1 MTSYLHLSLCLYLY
15 LLESNR
21 ILSRVEPRSILAEPN
36 RTENGSAPKW
46 PNRDLPRFS
55 RHQNGRTEILPRTQ
69 NALPNRTEPR
79 LPRFATRRWGGG
91 GGHPITKVHSTL
103 YPTRAE
109 LHIFEGVRVAMLP
122 FIMAHKK
129 AFFLFRRFV
138 EKVLIFRTIKAD
150 IFLLDHA
157 GHSNPVFA
165 PRMILAE
172 PNRTEIFSA

>member
-1 MTSYLHLSLCLYLY
+1 MRRNGISRFT
-15 LLESNR
+15 
-21 ILSRVEPRSILAEPN
+21 RVEPRSILAEPN

-91 GGHPITKVHSTL
+91 GAPDYNVT
-103 YPTRAE
+103 
-109 LHIFEGVRVAMLP
+109 
-122 FIMAHKK
+122 KK

>member
-1 MTSYLHLSLCLYLY
+1 MA
-15 LLESNR
+15 
-21 ILSRVEPRSILAEPN
+21 EPRFAENTKCPAEPN
-36 RTENGSAPKW
+36 RTEIA
-46 PNRDLPRFS
+46 
-55 RHQNGRTEILPRTQ
+55 EICYQ
-69 NALPNRTEPR
+69 AM
-79 LPRFATRRWGGG
+79 GGG
-91 GGHPITKVHSTL
+91 GGHPITIVHSTL

-129 AFFLFRRFV
+129 AFFLLRRFV